1 MPYYVY
7 EINEKPIRQLAKL
20 AQFAS
25 FKEASADAKRLRAET
40 AERNVKVIFAANE
53 LEAEDLLS
61 QVRQAPLVIGDD
73 I

>member
-20 AQFAS
+20 AQFPS
-25 FKEASADAKRLRAET
+25 FKEASADAKRLRAEA

>member
-7 EINEKPIRQLAKL
+7 EISDKPILQLAKL
-20 AQFAS
+20 AQFGS
-25 FKEASADAKRLRAET
+25 FKEASADAKRLRTET
-40 AERNVKVIFAANE
+40 EGRNVKVIFAANE

>member
-7 EINEKPIRQLAKL
+7 EVNERPIRQLAKL
-20 AQFAS
+20 AQFGS
-25 FKEASADAKRLRAET
+25 FKEASADAKRLRAEV